1 MLNMLSFYFLPFS
14 FASYFSLVGRLPLGN
29 CRRPSSFTL
38 STSHSFARL
47 PWGWNWETVWTV
59 GRSVLA
65 VLWLEVKPGD
75 DVE

>member
-14 FASYFSLVGRLPLGN
+14 FASYFSLVGQLLLSN
-29 CRRPSSFTL
+29 CRCPSSFML
-38 STSHSFARL
+38 STSHSFAWL

-65 VLWLEVKPGD
+65 VLWLEVKPGN